1 MNISRIFIERPVA
14 TTLLTVGIALAGAF
28 AYLHLP
34 VSPLPQVDYPTISV
48 SASLPGADPETVS
61 TSVAE
66 PLERYLGEIADVTE
80 ITSQSSTGQTRITL
94 QFELDRDIN
103 GAARDVQAAINAAAA
118 DVSTSLSSNPT
129 YRKVNPAD
137 APLMII
143 ALTSKTLTRGQLYD
157 AASNILQQRLSQL
170 DGIGQVSIGGATLP
184 AVRVELNPTA
194 MFHYG
199 IGLEDV
205 RAALASA
212 NANSPKGA
220 IEEGAHRYQ
229 LYTNDQASHAS
240 EYRPLVIA
248 YRNGSAV
255 QLSDV
260 ADVEDSVQ
268 DLRNEGQ
275 ANGQPAVLVILSR
288 QPGANII
295 DTVDQVKAELPQL
308 QAALPSDVNLTIVS
322 DRSGTIRASLQD
334 TKWTLLLAVGLVTF
348 VVFLALGDVRA
359 ALVPA
364 VVVPVSLI
372 GTFSGMYLLGFS
384 LDNLSL
390 MALTIATGFVVDDA
404 IVVLENISRHV
415 EDGMPRHEAALRG
428 AKEVGFTVI
437 SISVSLVAVFI
448 PILLMGGIVGRLF
461 REFTATL
468 SLAIAISM
476 VISLTTTPMM
486 CAWILRLPEHGRRS
500 RRSFLDR
507 SLAWYER
514 TLAWSL
520 RHGGLV
526 MLALLA
532 TIGLNVLLFNVI
544 PKGFFPQE
552 DSGLIGG
559 GIVADQSI
567 SFQLMKDKLV
577 HLMNIVQ
584 ADPAVESIAGF
595 TGAGSGGG
603 GSQTNSGYVYVLLKP
618 LSVRKISSDE
628 VIARLRPQ
636 LATFPGARLFLQTV
650 QDIRVGARQAN
661 AQYQFTLQADQV
673 SDLNEWGPKLLAA
686 LQASPVIADVN
697 SDLQQKGLET
707 DVTYDRATAARLGLT
722 VSELDSTLYDAFGQR
737 QVSTIYNALNQYHVI
752 MEVAPRY
759 WQSPQSLDDIY
770 VSTSGG
776 AATGTQTSNLP
787 TAGGGTT
794 STTAIG
800 GSGSAGISATTST
813 STGAGAGSSTSGGS
827 GTGSASVTNGA
838 TRAATTAGGSATTA
852 AGAVSSAGA
861 SNSVQNALTNAIANT
876 GRGAVSSGAAVSA
889 RQETMVPL
897 RAVSRSSA
905 GTTRLAV
912 NHHGLFAST
921 TLSFNLQ
928 PGMSLSDATRAVN
941 EAMQAIHMPTSIHGM
956 FAGTA
961 GTFQQSLSSEPL
973 LIAAALLAVYIVLGV
988 LYESYVHPITI
999 ISTLPSAGVGA
1010 VLALMLW
1017 HTEFSIIALI
1027 GVILLIGIV
1036 KKNAIMMIDFAI
1048 HAERTQGLP
1057 PREAIYQA
1065 CLLRFRPIMMT
1076 TLAALLG
1083 AVPLALSYGNGAELR
1098 KPLGIS
1104 IVGGLIVSQVLTL
1117 YTTPVLYVYLDRLQI
1132 WLKARWPGRW
1142 SDAGTSEAPA

>member
-1 MNISRIFIERPVA
+1 MNLSGSFIQRPVA
-14 TTLLTVGIALAGAF
+14 TTLLTVGVVLAGAF
-28 AYLHLP
+28 AYFKLP

-48 SASLPGADPETVS
+48 TASLPGADPETVS

-66 PLERYLGEIADVTE
+66 PLERYLGQIADVTE
-80 ITSQSSTGQTRITL
+80 ITSQSSSGQTRITL
-94 QFELDRDIN
+94 QFDLDRDIN
-103 GAARDVQAAINAAAA
+103 GAARDVQAAINAASA
-118 DVSTSLSSNPT
+118 DVSTSLSSNPS

-137 APLMII
+137 APLMIL

-157 AASNILQQRLSQL
+157 AASNVLQQRLSQL

-194 MFHYG
+194 LFRYG

-220 IEEGAHRYQ
+220 IEEGDRRFQ
-229 LYTNDQASHAS
+229 LYTNDQARHAS
-240 EYRPLVIA
+240 EYRPLIVA

-255 QLSDV
+255 LLSDV

-268 DLRNEGQ
+268 DLRNEGR
-275 ANGQPAVLVILSR
+275 ADGVPSVLVILSR

-308 QAALPSDVNLTIVS
+308 QASLPSDVNLTIVS
-322 DRSGTIRASLQD
+322 DRSATIRASLRD
-334 TKWTLLLAVGLVTF
+334 TKWTLMLAVALVTF
-348 VVFLALGDVRA
+348 VVFLALGDARA

-415 EDGMPRHEAALRG
+415 ENGMPRHEAALRG
-428 AKEVGFTVI
+428 AREVGFTVI

-468 SLAIAISM
+468 SLAIVISM

-486 CAWILRLPEHGRRS
+486 CALILRLPDRTHRPRRLS
-500 RRSFLDR
+500 LLDR
-507 SLAWYER
+507 SVAVYER

-520 RHGGLV
+520 GHGRVV
-526 MLALLA
+526 MLGLLI
-532 TIGLNVLLFNVI
+532 TILLNVLLFTVI

-552 DSGLIGG
+552 DTGLITG

-577 HLMNIVQ
+577 QLMNIVQ
-584 ADPAVESIAGF
+584 ADPAVQSVAGY

-603 GSQTNSGYVYVLLKP
+603 GSQTNTGSVYILLKP
-618 LSVRKISSDE
+618 RSVRKISSDE
-628 VIARLRPQ
+628 VIARLRTK
-636 LATFPGARLFLQTV
+636 LAQVPGGRLFLQTV

-661 AQYQFTLQADQV
+661 AEYQFTLQADKV
-673 SDLNEWGPKLLAA
+673 SDLYTWGPKLLAA
-686 LQASPVIADVN
+686 LQRSPVVADVN
-697 SDLQQKGLET
+697 SDQQQKGLET
-707 DVTYDRATAARLGLT
+707 EVSYDRSTAARLGLT
-722 VSELDSTLYDAFGQR
+722 VGQLDSTLYDAFGQR
-737 QVSTIYNALNQYHVI
+737 QVSTIYNALNQYHVV

-759 WQSPQSLDDIY
+759 WQSPAVLEDMY
-770 VSTSGG
+770 VSKSGG
-776 AATGTQTSNLP
+776 AASGTQTTNSLTTSGP
-787 TAGGGTT
+787 PSTAGT
-794 STTAIG
+794 
-800 GSGSAGISATTST
+800 SAT
-813 STGAGAGSSTSGGS
+813 GLG
-827 GTGSASVTNGA
+827 
-838 TRAATTAGGSATTA
+838 
-852 AGAVSSAGA
+852 
-861 SNSVQNALTNAIANT
+861 NSVKNALTNAIANT

-889 RQETMVPL
+889 SVETMVPL
-897 RAVSRSSA
+897 AAVSSHSG
-905 GTTRLAV
+905 GTTRLSV

-921 TLSFNLQ
+921 TISFNLQ
-928 PGMSLSDATRAVN
+928 PGMSLSDATRAVTQ
-941 EAMQAIHMPTSIHGM
+941 AMEEIHLPTSIHGI

-961 GTFQQSLSSEPL
+961 GTFQQSLSSDLL

-988 LYESYVHPITI
+988 LYESYIHPITI

-1010 VLALMLW
+1010 VLALMVS
-1017 HTEFSIIALI
+1017 HTEFSIIASI

-1048 HAERTQGLP
+1048 HAERTQGIP

-1083 AVPLALSYGNGAELR
+1083 AIPLALSYGDGAELR
-1098 KPLGIS
+1098 RPLGVS

-1117 YTTPVLYVYLDRLQI
+1117 YTTPVLYVYLDRFQSWI
-1132 WLKARWPGRW
+1132 KRRWPRRW
-1142 SDAGTSEAPA
+1142 SDAGAAEALG